1 MLKEL
6 NSLVELFK
14 LSLACKW
21 RERERKAL
29 SGHIY
34 TLPECN
40 PLSRSRGS
48 STAREGIEHAPHLW
62 PGGSYLGSASTW
74 PHTQGAASEYLIVEA
89 GMVRVLPVEL
99 ESVEELEDLVETHLG
114 VSL

>member
-14 LSLACKW
+14 LTLACKW

-48 STAREGIEHAPHLW
+48 STAREGIEHEGRAHEVPTR
-62 PGGSYLGSASTW
+62 S
-74 PHTQGAASEYLIVEA
+74 
-89 GMVRVLPVEL
+89 R
-99 ESVEELEDLVETHLG
+99 LVETHPPDPREEANCIELDVADQARLVVNRG
-114 VSL
+114 

>member
-1 MLKEL
+1 MLQQMLQAHACINMKEL

-14 LSLACKW
+14 LTPACKW

-40 PLSRSRGS
+40 PLSLSRGS
-48 STAREGIEHAPHLW
+48 STAREGIEHE
-62 PGGSYLGSASTW
+62 GTSAR
-74 PHTQGAASEYLIVEA
+74 GAFAISICGNNSE
-89 GMVRVLPVEL
+89 LPYNEFYQF
-99 ESVEELEDLVETHLG
+99 
-114 VSL
+114 VSEGRDRAVQ